1 MVLILVGVGVL
12 VPLVMSFNGSGIC
25 IFCSASIV
33 AEGGVFSPSNG
44 LGPGRDEGLKLGVS
58 LNGSREDRFGV
69 DERSTG
75 VVISSLLFRRLKV
88 LKDEILLT
96 EAGRS
101 GDRSGDLLSRKFLRS
116 FTLLDCSVCMRLCA
130 PLISDRSGEGCG
142 VSLFEVYDDRG

>member
-1 MVLILVGVGVL
+1 VLILVGVGVL
-12 VPLVMSFNGSGIC
+12 VPLVISFNGSGIC
-25 IFCSASIV
+25 MFCSANIV

-44 LGPGRDEGLKLGVS
+44 LGGGRDEGLKLGVS

-75 VVISSLLFRRLKV
+75 VVISSLLSRRLN
-88 LKDEILLT
+88 DEMPLT

-116 FTLLDCSVCMRLCA
+116 FTLPDCNVCMRL
-130 PLISDRSGEGCG
+130 
-142 VSLFEVYDDRG
+142 